1 MRFLLRGGLAVV
13 LVLLVLSSCS
23 QKTTTKIEWATS
35 LEEAFQLAAEKN
47 QPIVADFW
55 RDG

>member
-1 MRFLLRGGLAVV
+1 MRCLLRGGLAVV

-23 QKTTTKIEWATS
+23 QKATTKIEWAAS